1 MIIALIIIAYL
12 IGSVFAYVFY
22 RYRTKKLFN
31 SWNVSDRKFGLFISL
46 FSYVGVFAV
55 FMSDVFDEDNKPAK
69 W

>member
-1 MIIALIIIAYL
+1 MKEIIIIAYL
-12 IGSVFAYVFY
+12 IGSVLSYVFY

-31 SWNVSDRKFGLFISL
+31 SWNVLDRKFGLFISL